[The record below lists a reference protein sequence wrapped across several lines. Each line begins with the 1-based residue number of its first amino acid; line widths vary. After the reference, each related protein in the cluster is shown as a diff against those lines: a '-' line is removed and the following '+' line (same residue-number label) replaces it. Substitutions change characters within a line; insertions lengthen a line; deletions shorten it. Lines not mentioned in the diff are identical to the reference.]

1 MGPTRRMHRRESIQR
16 QADHARR
23 IHWPSGT
30 LPVDIDLILER
41 HGVDIIPVANLRRE
55 AGVEACISADLSC
68 VYLDLEYSRDE
79 RMNSRVR
86 FSLAHEFGHMIL
98 HPEVFEVYRAHN
110 PGSVLNWARHI
121 KERFDTELL
130 EREANEFAACFLVPC
145 DELQS
150 RYDELLPA
158 VRTKLSD
165 SGIELAQMDSETL
178 YGYMANAICRAFEV
192 SAKVVAIRLER
203 INARAQGDR

>member
-1 MGPTRRMHRRESIQR
+1 MHRRESIQR
-16 QADHARR
+16 QADLARGL
-23 IHWPSGT
+23 HWPVGT

-41 HGVDIIPVANLRRE
+41 HGVDIVPVANLRRE

-98 HPEVFEVYRAHN
+98 HPEVFEVYRSHN
-110 PGSVLNWARHI
+110 PGSVLNWVRHI

-130 EREANEFAACFLVPC
+130 EREANEFAACFLVPS
-145 DELQS
+145 DELQI

-158 VRTKLSD
+158 VRDKLAA
-165 SGIELAQMDSETL
+165 SGMDLVQMDSETL
-178 YGYMANAICRAFEV
+178 YGYMANAICREFDV
-192 SAKVVAIRLER
+192 SSKVVAIRLDR
-203 INARAQGDR
+203 IRARTQGN